1 MHLKQNVHAPYAL
14 SFQHSLHSTDKK
26 DDEARRNSPS
36 MNFVRGILDEDVR
49 DFRGISQFQ
58 RRTVEQDA
66 DFVHIKMMR
75 NNTFVTMTDS
85 KGKKKLVLWFLRF
98 WHISSILFF
107 SYLFGCFCV
116 LT

>member
-1 MHLKQNVHAPYAL
+1 MSSTTYAL
-14 SFQHSLHSTDKK
+14 SFQHSLHSTDQK

-75 NNTFVTMTDS
+75 NNTFVTVTDS
-85 KGKKKLVLWFLRF
+85 KGKKKLGLHLE
-98 WHISSILFF
+98 
-107 SYLFGCFCV
+107 CCQK
-116 LT
+116 